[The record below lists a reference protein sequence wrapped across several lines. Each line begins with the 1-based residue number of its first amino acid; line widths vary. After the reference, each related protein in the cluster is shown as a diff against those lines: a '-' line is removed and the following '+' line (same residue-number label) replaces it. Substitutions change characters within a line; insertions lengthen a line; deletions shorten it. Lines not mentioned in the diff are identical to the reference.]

1 MYFTIL
7 HSNSGDKQADIV
19 VNIAITV
26 IYLLFQIYTGRYIPP
41 SNRQNP
47 VEQVECFMEG
57 LQVET
62 FVAVHLSNCEEEPVI
77 GVIKEVTEEQ
87 FTIHYWKG
95 TYRGRWCPLNK
106 PRSRE
111 PWTQVLPKECI
122 IMHSF
127 ELTEAKKLQ
136 PTTKNFLRNKYAT
149 LKSVAD
155 DN

>member
-62 FVAVHLSNCEEEPVI
+62 FAAVHLSNCEEEPVI
-77 GVIKEVTEEQ
+77 GAIKEVTEKQ

-95 TYRGRWCPLNK
+95 TYRG
-106 PRSRE
+106 S
-111 PWTQVLPKECI
+111 QDGVL
-122 IMHSF
+122 
-127 ELTEAKKLQ
+127 
-136 PTTKNFLRNKYAT
+136 
-149 LKSVAD
+149 
-155 DN
+155 